1 MKNVVFA
8 ILTLLAL
15 SSCSKPNL
23 DNKDENN
30 LIKQS
35 AGNFLKSAAYAPT
48 GYSLIW
54 EDGFDGTTI
63 NTNNWVVGTLR
74 DPVSGDL
81 IPGAIGDHLL
91 GPGYDGYITPED
103 SYVQNGTLVLR
114 NQKRTYQGTSP
125 AGTFQYTTGWIESM
139 HRVFLNKGYIEVR
152 AKFPSGD
159 KVWPAIWLISE
170 DLVWGPEWD
179 LWEYFGYRSDIGYD
193 NMGLHL
199 ATGTY
204 PSIKWYSKW
213 IKPYDG
219 IYDCETWHVYGF
231 EWTDTYAKWFIDGV
245 EVHSLLASSVTNWP
259 NEDMYIVLNNE
270 TKTDSPDAAT
280 TWPNTLEIDYIQ
292 VYQKQVPVN
301 LVTNGGFE
309 TGQASPWVKYG
320 TSSIVNSSQRTGT
333 YCAKIGANNSGFE
346 YTVSGLK
353 PNTSYTFK
361 GYAKITKIGSINL
374 SVKDYGSTEQ
384 SVSINSKSYTLAS
397 VTFTTGAVNT
407 SAKLCFFKT
416 TNGNCLG
423 YGDDFE
429 LLEN

>member
-1 MKNVVFA
+1 MVQ
-8 ILTLLAL
+8 I
-15 SSCSKPNL
+15 
-23 DNKDENN
+23 DENLAAN
-30 LIKQS
+30 VS
-35 AGNFLKSAAYAPT
+35 TNGTLKSAAFAPS

-91 GPGYDGYITPED
+91 GTGYDGYITAED
-103 SYVQNGTLVLR
+103 SYVENGSLVLR

-125 AGTFQYTTGWIESM
+125 SGTYNYTTGWIHSM

-179 LWEYFGYRSDIGYD
+179 LWEYFGYRSDIGFD

-213 IKPYDG
+213 LSNFDVTT
-219 IYDCETWHVYGF
+219 DCETWHVYGF
-231 EWTDTYAKWFIDGV
+231 EWTDTYAKWFIDGAL
-245 EVHSLLASSVTNWP
+245 VHTLYANTVTNWP
-259 NEDMYIVLNNE
+259 NENMYIVLNNE
-270 TKTDSPDAAT
+270 TRTDSPDAAT

-292 VYQKQVPVN
+292 VYEKQAEVN
-301 LVTNGGFE
+301 LLANSDFE
-309 TGQASPWVKYG
+309 SGQPTPWVTYG
-320 TSSIVNSSQRTGT
+320 TTSIVKTNQNSGT
-333 YCAKIGANNSGFE
+333 YCAKISANNSGFE

-353 PNTSYTFK
+353 PSTAYTFE
-361 GYAKITKIGSINL
+361 GYVKVTKTGKANI
-374 SVKDYGSTEQ
+374 SVKDHGNTEQ
-384 SVSINSKSYTLAS
+384 IITSNSKSYALQTIS
-397 VTFTTGAVNT
+397 FVTGAAST
-407 SAKLCFFKT
+407 SAKLCFYKLADK
-416 TNGNCLG
+416 NGEA
-423 YGDDFE
+423 YGDDFKLIE
-429 LLEN
+429 Q